1 MKILGSPTYS
11 RTEVAMG
18 RMISWEEAAN
28 ESLQQFGFRLARGGS
43 DRAWQ
48 AWVTALGRTAQ
59 VWVTAD

>member
-1 MKILGSPTYS
+1 
-11 RTEVAMG
+11 MG